1 MTQSFVVR
9 EIILSR
15 QKHIAYLKKILA
27 KTTSH
32 DAEIIIL
39 KEIHDKKQDLEYFEN
54 SESFK

>member
-1 MTQSFVVR
+1 MTQSFVVQ

-32 DAEIIIL
+32 DAEISII
-39 KEIHDKKQDLEYFEN
+39 KEIHDDEQSLEYFEN
-54 SESFK
+54 SEAFK